1 MMPQGE
7 RNWAHRSYGQ
17 KERRNEH
24 MRISYMLT
32 GEARKNLVK
41 VIAKELDTDMHYCGA
56 PTFNYTVGEFTIDKT
71 GTVTGPDD
79 RSLIADLKGFYN
91 FRPVKAEYDTQR
103 TPAAIESTEAQ
114 SEEVETQSAAVTE
127 QAEEA
132 SSAESEVKT
141 GTTEAEEAYGL
152 TVSLPREGY
161 SAEAL
166 NNLKRL
172 IASKASLIK
181 KALGLT
187 DLPIEIDD
195 KVISFPWYAGTPSPE
210 VINATTHLLGKLAT
224 FAKAHRISSKAD
236 EPVEN
241 EKFAFRCFLNRLG
254 FVGKEYKEIRHTLL
268 KNMTGNGA
276 FKSGQKLQQ
285 ADRNPA

>member
-1 MMPQGE
+1 
-7 RNWAHRSYGQ
+7 
-17 KERRNEH
+17 
-24 MRISYMLT
+24 MRISYKLT

-41 VIAKELDTDMHYCGA
+41 AIAKELETDTHYCGA

-79 RSLIADLKGFYN
+79 RGLIADLEGFYDLK
-91 FRPVKAEYDTQR
+91 PVEAEYDTQR
-103 TPAAIESTEAQ
+103 TAAAIESTEAQ
-114 SEEVETQSAAVTE
+114 SEEVETQPAAVT
-127 QAEEA
+127 QWTEET

-141 GTTEAEEAYGL
+141 DTTEAEEAYGL

-161 SAEAL
+161 SAEVL
-166 NNLKRL
+166 ENLKRL
-172 IASKASLIK
+172 INSKASLIK

-210 VINATTHLLGKLAT
+210 VINATSHLIGMLAA
-224 FAKAHRISSKAD
+224 FAKAHRISNKAD

-241 EKFAFRCFLNRLG
+241 EKFAFRCFLIRLG
-254 FVGKEYKEIRHTLL
+254 FVGKEYKEIRRTLL

-276 FKSGQKLQQ
+276 FKSGRRPIRQTEVRTEIEKE
-285 ADRNPA
+285 AAEEDERNDR